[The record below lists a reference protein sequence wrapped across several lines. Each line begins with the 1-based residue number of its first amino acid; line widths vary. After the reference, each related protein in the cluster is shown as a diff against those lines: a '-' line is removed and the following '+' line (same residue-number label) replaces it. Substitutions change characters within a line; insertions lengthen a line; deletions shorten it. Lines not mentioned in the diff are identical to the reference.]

1 VVSSTAPGYP
11 GQYVDSAALTQPVM
25 SANEKPF
32 ELMLECKSEAI
43 ASGVLPDIRSVQTAC
58 PIAIMSESLDEG
70 HENPRFFSF
79 ARYASSVASAD
90 AIAVLTVRAAPT
102 STGIVSLVNQRGANI

>member
-1 VVSSTAPGYP
+1 
-11 GQYVDSAALTQPVM
+11 M

-32 ELMLECKSEAI
+32 ALMLECKSEAI
-43 ASGVLPDIRSVQTAC
+43 ASGVLPAIRSAQTAC

-79 ARYASSVASAD
+79 AKYASSVLSAI
-90 AIAVLTVRAAPT
+90 AIAVPEARAALT
-102 STGIVSLVNQRGANI
+102 ITGIVSLASRPEC